1 MIESKAK
8 AFQAAYEKFEIISK
22 RRVAAEAE
30 ANQLIRQ
37 EDQARMEM
45 TRLQRELIEGAK
57 ALPKT

>member
-8 AFQAAYEKFEIISK
+8 AFQSAFERHEEISK
-22 RRVAAEAE
+22 RRAALQSELSQVE
-30 ANQLIRQ
+30 KQ